1 MIPYILLIF
10 IPFLFAFIEL
20 TYIKPQGYYPIRG
33 SRIQLHKIRIILS
46 VLLMV
51 LFVIVVGTTD
61 GNGLDWWTDDGG
73 YAKIDYSKISV
84 FDWSSF
90 EGGFVLVNQLT
101 GNFHFF
107 IFCMALVCFAITLKV
122 IRIESPYI
130 IVSLF
135 IFIASNALYQFM
147 GVYRH
152 AIAQTIVM
160 LLWITNTNRKK
171 QFLIVLA
178 AMTFHIAAAIALFYF
193 FIPRKKIYNIQQI
206 TMIVI
211 TSVIIRYLLIF
222 LMPVILTLALGPV
235 GDKLSFYDN
244 NDGSSGAF
252 GLNYFLFRC
261 FIVLTS
267 YFFINKHN
275 RKHVFYYNT
284 YVISVAIYIA
294 LTLSPTFYRL
304 SMFFSS
310 VEIILIP
317 IIIDEVR
324 KKFRYNANYIFMFFI
339 FSFLY
344 IYLFFVTL
352 RQGFEL
358 YVPYKS
364 ILFV

>member
-1 MIPYILLIF
+1 MIPYILLII

-20 TYIKPQGYYPIRG
+20 TYIKKPKYYPIRG
-33 SRIQLHKIRIILS
+33 TRIHLYNIRIILS

-51 LFVIVVGTTD
+51 LFVIIVGTTD

-84 FDWSSF
+84 FDWSQF
-90 EGGFVLVNQLT
+90 EGGFVLVNQLA
-101 GNFHFF
+101 GNFHLF

-122 IRIESPYI
+122 IKIESPYI

-160 LLWITNTNRKK
+160 LLWITKSNTKK

-178 AMTFHIAAAIALFYF
+178 AMTFHIAAAISFLYF
-193 FIPRKKIYNIQQI
+193 FIPKNKIINIKQI
-206 TMIVI
+206 TMII
-211 TSVIIRYLLIF
+211 MASVIIRYLLII
-222 LMPVILTLALGPV
+222 LMPVIITLALGPV

-244 NDGSSGAF
+244 NDGSNGAF
-252 GLNYFLFRC
+252 GLNYFIFRC
-261 FIVLTS
+261 FIVLSS
-267 YFFINKHN
+267 YFIINKHN
-275 RKHVFYYNT
+275 KKHVFYYNT
-284 YVISVAIYIA
+284 YVVSVAIYIA
-294 LTLSPTFYRL
+294 LTISPTFYRL

-324 KKFRYNANYIFMFFI
+324 KKYRYNANYIFMFLI

-344 IYLFFVTL
+344 VYLFIVTL
-352 RQGFEL
+352 RQGFES

-364 ILFV
+364 FLFV